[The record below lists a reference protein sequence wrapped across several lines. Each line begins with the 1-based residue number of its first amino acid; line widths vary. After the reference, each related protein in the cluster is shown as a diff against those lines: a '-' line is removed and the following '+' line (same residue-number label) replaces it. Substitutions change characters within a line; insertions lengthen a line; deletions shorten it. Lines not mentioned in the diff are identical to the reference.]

1 MEGET
6 AAVGP
11 GDRDEKGAV
20 VPLEVKHGDRI
31 LFDKWSGSEIKFD
44 GEDLLIMNE
53 IGCVIENPSVRQR
66 QEESGVTPIELS
78 RHSNKEQEH
87 VGKRR
92 TFRRRCPHPHDP
104 RC

>member
-1 MEGET
+1 MEGEI

-20 VPLEVKHGDRI
+20 APLDVKHGDRI

-53 IGCVIENPSVRQR
+53 SDASSRTRVSPSPRRKRCNTNRIVEAFKQGTRTCRQKTYV
-66 QEESGVTPIELS
+66 SAAMPA
-78 RHSNKEQEH
+78 
-87 VGKRR
+87 
-92 TFRRRCPHPHDP
+92 PA
-104 RC
+104 